1 LIRLEKGKFASI
13 FKLITRLD
21 SLTES
26 GYLLE
31 LLEANCSRAEIE
43 SAMSMRLDDDEQL
56 RFIVTNRWIPLYKR
70 FETICGR
77 GKALIIALR
86 VRIRQ
91 ANERSFIL
99 QKMTY
104 PCILL
109 LSGFSV
115 IWLYLFVI
123 RPSIDPSRQA
133 FQLQTGIETATLQS
147 MFIVLILF
155 LAGGFLVTF
164 YLYHSHKNE
173 LFKSMAHWFPNN
185 PWRLKMS
192 LRFAF
197 LILQLHNLGL
207 STREI
212 YTTIQNLENEPILS
226 LISSD
231 VLQQIHV
238 SGRFD
243 DAFEQIDPALGKIL
257 LFENHPDFPA
267 RLERYDLI
275 VKKRFDRQVTRCA
288 YFSTILAYF
297 FISILIL
304 TLYQEMLFPLK
315 VLQNLH

>member
-1 LIRLEKGKFASI
+1 LI
-13 FKLITRLD
+13 FKHITRLD

-26 GYLLE
+26 GYLLD
-31 LLEANCSRAEIE
+31 LLEANCSRSEIE
-43 SAMSMRLDDDEQL
+43 SAMSIRLDDDDQL
-56 RFIVTNRWIPLYKR
+56 RYIVTNRWNSLYKR
-70 FETICGR
+70 FEIICGR
-77 GKALIIALR
+77 GKALIIALH

-91 ANERSFIL
+91 TNERSFAL
-99 QKMTY
+99 KKLTY
-104 PCILL
+104 PCMLL

-123 RPSIDPSRQA
+123 RPSIDPTRQS
-133 FQLQTGIETATLQS
+133 FHIQTGIETATLQS
-147 MFIVLILF
+147 MFIVFAFF
-155 LAGGFLVTF
+155 LSGGFLATL

-173 LFKSMAHWFPNN
+173 LFTSLAHWFPNN
-185 PWRLKMS
+185 PWRLRVS
-192 LRFAF
+192 RRFAF
-197 LILQLHNLGL
+197 LIVRLHTLGL

-226 LISSD
+226 RVSSD
-231 VLQQIHV
+231 VLHQIQTF
-238 SGRFD
+238 GRID
-243 DAFEQIDPALGKIL
+243 GAFEQIDPALKKLL

-275 VKKRFDRQVTRCA
+275 INKRFERQVSRCA
-288 YFSTILAYF
+288 YLSTILAYL

>member
-1 LIRLEKGKFASI
+1 MSI
-13 FKLITRLD
+13 
-21 SLTES
+21 
-26 GYLLE
+26 
-31 LLEANCSRAEIE
+31 
-43 SAMSMRLDDDEQL
+43 RLDDDDQL
-56 RFIVTNRWIPLYKR
+56 RFIVKNRWIPLYKR
-70 FETICGR
+70 FETICGH
-77 GKALIIALR
+77 GKALTIALH

-91 ANERSFIL
+91 ANERSFTL
-99 QKMTY
+99 QKLTY
-104 PCILL
+104 PCMLL

-133 FQLQTGIETATLQS
+133 FHIRTGIETATLQS
-147 MFIVLILF
+147 MFIVFAF
-155 LAGGFLVTF
+155 LLSGGFLATL

-173 LFKSMAHWFPNN
+173 LFKRMAHWFPNN
-185 PWRLKMS
+185 PWRLRVS
-192 LRFAF
+192 RRFAF

-212 YTTIQNLENEPILS
+212 YTSIQGQDHEPILS

-231 VLQQIHV
+231 VLHQIHTF
-238 SGRFD
+238 GKID
-243 DAFEQIDPALGKIL
+243 GAFEQIDSALGKLL

-288 YFSTILAYF
+288 YISTILAYL